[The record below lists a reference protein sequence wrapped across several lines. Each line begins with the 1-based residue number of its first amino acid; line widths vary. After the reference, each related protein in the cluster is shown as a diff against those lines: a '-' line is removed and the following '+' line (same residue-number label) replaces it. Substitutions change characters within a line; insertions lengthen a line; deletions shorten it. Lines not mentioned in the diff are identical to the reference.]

1 MWFSHLKD
9 LFITNPRWQCW
20 FTSSSITPLIAK
32 CGWWNSLRF
41 LVSVNAKLF
50 KALNIISHWIDQL
63 SKDWRSEFILVADTA
78 GLESTISMRQ
88 ASSVYNLIAYAK
100 FITMSSKCTRKS
112 KGPKIDPCGTPA
124 STGRVSEWWPSST
137 THCTRWW
144 RYDEIHLSKFPE
156 IPLRFSLNRTLLC
169 HTLSNAF
176 DKSRKTI
183 LTSLPSSKASVNL
196 CVMDNSWETV
206 PEWKTELCG
215 FNNLFFIRKYI
226 LL

>member
-1 MWFSHLKD
+1 M
-9 LFITNPRWQCW
+9 
-20 FTSSSITPLIAK
+20 
-32 CGWWNSLRF
+32 
-41 LVSVNAKLF
+41 VF

-63 SKDWRSEFILVADTA
+63 SKDWRSECILSADTA
-78 GLESTISMRQ
+78 GLESTIYMRQ
-88 ASSVYNLIAYAK
+88 ASSAYNLMAHAK

-137 THCTRWW
+137 TRCTRWS
-144 RYDEIHLSKFPE
+144 RYDEIHVSKFPE
-156 IPLRFSLNRTLLC
+156 ISFRFCLNRTPLC

-196 CVMDNSWETV
+196 CVMDNSWEQYRHQSGNQNCVGIIIYFPSGKNTFYC
-206 PEWKTELCG
+206 KQA
-215 FNNLFFIRKYI
+215 FQKNLETLQRRDTG
-226 LL
+226 L